1 MRITMTMAILIEATH
16 RNGHEEDEDDVPR
29 ETLLHLNDDGRC
41 SQPWLQST
49 PAPRPTNPWPEFIV
63 VPPRIRIGKL
73 PEKSGNLTFDRASI
87 FRFVTRVVNK
97 CQKFSSL
104 RWPRGHLLCPLIFN
118 QAGFTQKYS
127 VTEGLLTRHVHR
139 WRPSEMQI
147 SVSHK
152 LFASTSK
159 INEP

>member
-1 MRITMTMAILIEATH
+1 MNH
-16 RNGHEEDEDDVPR
+16 RDHE
-29 ETLLHLNDDGRC
+29 NYYDDGDFNLGHPSQWPWGRWGRC
-41 SQPWLQST
+41 TKGNASPFEWWWALQST
-49 PAPRPTNPWPEFIV
+49 LTTVNPRPPSNKSVARIYYCSTQDQNWEIV
-63 VPPRIRIGKL
+63 RKI
-73 PEKSGNLTFDRASI
+73 TWMCI
-87 FRFVTRVVNK
+87 FRFVTMVLNK